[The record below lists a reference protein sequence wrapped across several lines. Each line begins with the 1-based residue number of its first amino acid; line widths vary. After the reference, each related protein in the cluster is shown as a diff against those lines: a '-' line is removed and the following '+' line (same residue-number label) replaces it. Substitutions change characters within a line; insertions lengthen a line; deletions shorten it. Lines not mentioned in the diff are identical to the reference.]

1 MKPLLIA
8 IVCTFGL
15 TSCSLFQKKF
25 TIVFTHNTN
34 GWFEDCGCA
43 HGNKYGGLQRRAAV
57 FNSVAN
63 NDEEALFFDSGDV
76 ISTDS
81 RNSERDLFVIR
92 MMKYLRYDAI
102 GVGDQE
108 FIHGMGFYK
117 KSFRMLPMISSNV
130 TSAGLSAKVLKRK
143 DEQIAVISLFNP
155 YLLGF
160 LPDSIRSEIEVLPP
174 NEVLEVLLKQ
184 FKEKNIENIV
194 LLSNMSWEEDKKLA
208 EKYPQLSLI
217 LSGHDQSLQDSMIVV
232 NGTPIIQ
239 NGPDG
244 ERVSILEGY
253 FSGGKYE
260 VNHFNRIILN
270 DQILPDSLVTAE
282 IKLFKENHSDSAI
295 AANRKIE
302 NGKKQVVNGK

>member
-1 MKPLLIA
+1 MKKLIFVL
-8 IVCTFGL
+8 ICIISL
-15 TSCSLFQKKF
+15 SSCSLFQKKF

-43 HGNKYGGLQRRAAV
+43 QGNKYGGLQRRASV
-57 FNSVAN
+57 FRSVAD
-63 NDEEALFFDSGDV
+63 NDEEALFFDSGDI
-76 ISTDS
+76 ISTDA

-92 MMKYLRYDAI
+92 MMKYLQYDAV

-108 FIHGMGFYK
+108 FIHGMDFYK

-130 TSAGLSAKVLKRK
+130 SNAGLSAKVLKRK
-143 DEQIAVISLFNP
+143 DEQIAVLSLFNP
-155 YLLGF
+155 YMLGF
-160 LPDSIRSEIEVLPP
+160 LPDSIRKEIEVLPP
-174 NEVLEVLLKQ
+174 DAVLETLLKQ
-184 FKEKNIENIV
+184 FEEKNIKNIV
-194 LLSNMSWEEDKKLA
+194 LLSHMSWEEDKKLA

-217 LSGHDQSLQDSMIVV
+217 LSAHDQSLQDSMIVV

-260 VNHFNRIILN
+260 VNHFNRIIL
-270 DQILPDSLVTAE
+270 DDKILPDSLVTAE
-282 IKLFKENHSDSAI
+282 IKGFKESHSDTTVSGNI
-295 AANRKIE
+295 KTE